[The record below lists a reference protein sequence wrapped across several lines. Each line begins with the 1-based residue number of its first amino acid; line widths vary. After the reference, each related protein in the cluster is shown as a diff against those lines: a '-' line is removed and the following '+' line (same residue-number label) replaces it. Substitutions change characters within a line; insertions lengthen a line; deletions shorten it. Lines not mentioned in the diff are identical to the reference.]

1 MSQPDY
7 IAEITKAVAARD
19 AGAVLAALDSGVG
32 ADAWKDAR
40 GASLLHHA
48 AIWGDE
54 KFAAALLTR
63 GAKAG
68 ARNDNA
74 ETPADLAAIWGRDA
88 LSKTLA
94 VKQQAEELTTG
105 QATLAFSSLQDIRA
119 ESATSGVN
127 QFHHLAKLG
136 QFPQVITLAQL
147 GGGFTAQDLL
157 GKGPD
162 GDTALQKICEKG
174 QLGLLLKAPL
184 WMDRPDDFSAVWA
197 AAPANYKQGLDTE
210 GFAGKLRQAKL
221 QSYGKM
227 PRLQIKGLKK

>member
-7 IAEITKAVAARD
+7 IAEITRAVAARD
-19 AGAVLAALDSGVG
+19 VAGVLAALDSGVG
-32 ADAWKDAR
+32 ANAWRDPR

-54 KFAAALLTR
+54 KFAEALISR
-63 GAKAG
+63 GAKLYAH
-68 ARNDNA
+68 NDNA
-74 ETPADLAAIWGRDA
+74 ETPADVAAIWGREA
-88 LSKTLA
+88 LAKTLA
-94 VKQQAEELTTG
+94 AQQRDEELTKG
-105 QATLAFSSLQDIRA
+105 HATMAFSSLQDIRA

-136 QFPQVITLAQL
+136 LFPQVITLAQL

-157 GKGPD
+157 ARGPD

-197 AAPANYKQGLDTE
+197 AAPSNYKLGHDVE
-210 GFAGKLRQAKL
+210 GFAGKLRHAKL

-227 PRLQIKGLKK
+227 QKFQLKGFKK

>member
-19 AGAVLAALDSGVG
+19 ATSVLAALDSGVE
-32 ADAWKDAR
+32 ANAWKDMR

-54 KFAAALLTR
+54 KFAEALITR
-63 GAKAG
+63 GARAYAHNENG
-68 ARNDNA
+68 
-74 ETPADLAAIWGRDA
+74 ETPADLAAIWGREA
-88 LSKTLA
+88 LAKTLA
-94 VKQQAEELTTG
+94 EKQRDEELTKG
-105 QATLAFSSLQDIRA
+105 HATLGFSSLQDIRA

-184 WMDRPDDFSAVWA
+184 WMDHPEDFAAVWA
-197 AAPANYKQGLDTE
+197 AAPSNYRLGLDTE
-210 GFAGKLRQAKL
+210 GFTGKLRQAKL
-221 QSYGKM
+221 QSYGKI
-227 PRLQIKGLKK
+227 QIKGLKK